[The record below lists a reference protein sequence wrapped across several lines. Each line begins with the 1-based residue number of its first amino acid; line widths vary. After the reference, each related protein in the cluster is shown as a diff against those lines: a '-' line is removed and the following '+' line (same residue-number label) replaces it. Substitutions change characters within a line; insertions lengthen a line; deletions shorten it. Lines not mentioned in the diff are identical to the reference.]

1 MVPLFPHELP
11 TWAEGLMGA
20 GAGAERGPNV
30 PLGSAPP
37 QLEAL
42 NQSINIEQSQSDR
55 SKRPFNP
62 VT

>member
-1 MVPLFPHELP
+1 MLVVQEGLGRQWEGESLGFPLFI
-11 TWAEGLMGA
+11 TS
-20 GAGAERGPNV
+20 PN
-30 PLGSAPP
+30 LSL

>member
-1 MVPLFPHELP
+1 MGRPWALKCPWPLL
-11 TWAEGLMGA
+11 L
-20 GAGAERGPNV
+20 
-30 PLGSAPP
+30 P

-62 VT
+62 VS